1 MIDPKRLTALATALL
16 LSIATSATAMPT
28 APAAPQDEASAVK
41 RAALDYLEGFY
52 EGDTSK
58 LRRSVRPEVV
68 KYGFARRSADGPYQG
83 TAMSFDQMIAFAEGV
98 KASGRSRP
106 DSDPK
111 KVEILDILDQTA
123 TVKVT
128 AYWGTDYL
136 QLAKYDGTW
145 MILHVLWQTPG
156 APTS

>member
-1 MIDPKRLTALATALL
+1 MT
-16 LSIATSATAMPT
+16 
-28 APAAPQDEASAVK
+28 
-41 RAALDYLEGFY
+41 
-52 EGDTSK
+52 
-58 LRRSVRPEVV
+58 
-68 KYGFARRSADGPYQG
+68 
-83 TAMSFDQMIAFAEGV
+83 FDQMIAFADGV

-106 DSDPK
+106 ASDPK
-111 KVEILDILDQTA
+111 EVAILDILDQTA

-156 APTS
+156 GATS